1 MGSTHISKDLQSIF
15 RIIDEN
21 KAAMVGSLK
30 ELVSISS
37 VSAQTKHRADVKRCI
52 EWTKKA
58 LENEGLRVDLVPLIG
73 DQNVCY
79 GNSRSTPPV
88 LLGSTEYNNRKNTVM
103 AYGYLDVHPA
113 KKSDGWDTEPFVPE
127 DRDGKVY
134 GRGCAAGKGPM
145 VAWIWALKA
154 FNIAGVALPVNLRF
168 VIDSTKEVGSQE
180 VMDYIQ
186 SKMSSDFYCRTS
198 SVVLSDG
205 CWLESS
211 KPCISFGL
219 RGMCYF
225 QVDVTCASQDLHSG
239 VYGGTI
245 LEGMSD
251 LVSLLNSL
259 TDDDGCVS
267 VPGFCDELASVT
279 EDENRILE
287 HALFDLDTYRE
298 NLGVPQLTEKD
309 KVEALKRIWY
319 CPSLSI
325 HGIQGAY
332 SGSGEK
338 AVIPGHV
345 IGKFSVRTVPYQRS
359 EKVCELITKHL
370 ESEFAKRNSPNR
382 LKVTMTTS
390 CEPWTTYPRTAN
402 FRAAQAAVK
411 QVYGTVPG
419 LIRSGASVAAASTLY
434 GRASLNTIQVPI
446 SAASGYCVNE
456 NIPVDDLVRGAKL
469 FAAYCYEVA
478 RFP

>member
-1 MGSTHISKDLQSIF
+1 
-15 RIIDEN
+15 
-21 KAAMVGSLK
+21 MVDSLK
-30 ELVSISS
+30 ELVSIPS
-37 VSAQTKHRADVKRCI
+37 VSAQTKHQTAVRRCI

-58 LENEGLRVDLVPLIG
+58 LENEGVRVDLVPLKG
-73 DQNVCY
+73 DKNVYY
-79 GNSRSTPPV
+79 GNTRSTPPV
-88 LLGSTEYNNRKNTVM
+88 LLGRTEYDSRKNTVM

-113 KKSDGWDTEPFVPE
+113 KKSDGWDMDPFVPE
-127 DRDGKVY
+127 ERDGKVY

-180 VMDYIQ
+180 LMDYIK
-186 SKMSSDFYCRTS
+186 SEMNTDFYSRTA

-205 CWLESS
+205 CWLERT
-211 KPCISFGL
+211 KPRLSFGL

-225 QVDVTCASQDLHSG
+225 QVDVTCAGQDLHSG

-245 LEGMSD
+245 LEGMFD
-251 LVSLLNSL
+251 VVSLLNSL

-267 VPGFCDELASVT
+267 VPGFCDELANIT

-287 HALFDLDTYRE
+287 NARFDLETFRE

-309 KVEALKRIWY
+309 KVEALKRIWQ

-332 SGSGEK
+332 SGPGGK

-359 EKVCELITKHL
+359 EKVRECITRHL
-370 ESEFAKRNSPNR
+370 ESEFAKRKSPNR

-411 QVYGTVPG
+411 QVYGTAPG
-419 LIRSGASVAAASTLY
+419 LMRSGASVAVASTLCD
-434 GRASLNTIQVPI
+434 RASLNVIQMPI
-446 SAASGYCVNE
+446 SAAGGYCVNE
-456 NIPVDDLVRGAKL
+456 NIPIEDLVRGAKI
-469 FAAYCYEVA
+469 FAAYCYEAA